1 MLIYCFEFKK
11 GESISRNN
19 KVLVLLELE
28 MLSLYTGLG
37 CENYY
42 YKAIW
47 SFGET
52 NQVRPLTYYIL
63 FLTLHQGAYCSLSF
77 LKITTAKKRASI
89 VSARSADIARAQ

>member
-19 KVLVLLELE
+19 KVAVLLELE

-63 FLTLHQGAYCSLSF
+63 FLTLHQGAYCSPSF
-77 LKITTAKKRASI
+77 LKTTAKKRASI
-89 VSARSADIARAQ
+89 VSADIARAQ